1 MLVVMNRYE
10 YIYRK
15 ASFNFE
21 QSSESQK
28 PVYLK
33 LMLDVTHNLIE
44 LLGIASLKETES
56 EKKLGEFMDSELAL
70 LGRLLENTIY
80 EPKKKVTA

>member
-1 MLVVMNRYE
+1 
-10 YIYRK
+10 
-15 ASFNFE
+15 
-21 QSSESQK
+21 
-28 PVYLK
+28 
-33 LMLDVTHNLIE
+33 MLDVTHNLIE

-56 EKKLGEFMDSELAL
+56 EKKLGEFIDSELAL